1 MKDEKPE
8 WTSDKTSRRHLIADD
23 YRIVMM
29 IGDNFGDFVS
39 LDVNRSSTEQRNDA
53 ARAYNEMWGHSWFM
67 LANPTYG
74 DWESAFID
82 FDYGIPR
89 SKQLEM
95 KLNALDQQR

>member
-1 MKDEKPE
+1 MKGEKPE
-8 WTSDKTSRRHLIADD
+8 WTSDKTSRRQLIADD

-39 LDVNRSSTEQRNDA
+39 LDVNRSSTEQRNNA
-53 ARAYNEMWGHSWFM
+53 AKAYNEMWGHSWFM

-74 DWESAFID
+74 DWESAFIG

-95 KLNALDQQR
+95 KLNVLDQQR